1 MNKKIINT
9 GKKIENEIVEQVLKY
24 FLILIIVQKNLDIIM

>member
-1 MNKKIINT
+1 MNKKIIIT

-24 FLILIIVQKNLDIIM
+24 FLILIIV

>member
-9 GKKIENEIVEQVLKY
+9 GKKFENEIVEQVLKY
-24 FLILIIVQKNLDIIM
+24 FLILIIV